1 MKNLT
6 LAALGL
12 VALAAVPANAANW
25 SDTFLGYRT
34 STQYREPAILGTQE
48 KNIFQL
54 SHASGWDYG
63 SNFFNVD
70 MLMSTG
76 TDPAVGTNGKSGA
89 NEVYV
94 TYRTALNLGKVFKT
108 DLGFGPVRDISITA
122 GGDFNAKDT
131 NFGSKK
137 RFLVLGPTLNFK
149 VQGGFFDLSLF
160 AAHEQNYN
168 GILAKSVD
176 FKTTYMASAAW
187 GVPVTM
193 GPVSAEFK
201 GYANYVGPK
210 GKDGLGVETV
220 AETLADVNFLFDI
233 SGLFGRKPKAVFIG
247 PGYQYWNNK
256 FGGANYTASETPFP
270 DRFKNNVK
278 VTALQLV
285 LQVHF

>member
-1 MKNLT
+1 MKILSI
-6 LAALGL
+6 AALGL
-12 VALAAVPANAANW
+12 VALATVPASAANW
-25 SDTFLGYRT
+25 SDTLIGYRT
-34 STQYREPAILGTQE
+34 STQYREPAIMGTTE
-48 KNIFQL
+48 KNIFTL

-63 SNFFNVD
+63 TNFFNVD

-76 TDPAVGTNGKSGA
+76 SDPAVNAKAKSGA

-94 TYRTALNLGKVFKT
+94 VYRTALNLGKVFKT
-108 DLGFGPVRDISITA
+108 DLGFGPVRDLSITA
-122 GGDFNAKDT
+122 GGDYNAKDT

-149 VQGGFFDLSLF
+149 VKNGFFDLGLW
-160 AAHEQNYN
+160 ACHEQNYN
-168 GILAKSVD
+168 GITGRSVD
-176 FKTTYMASAAW
+176 FKTTYILSSAW

-210 GKDGLGVETV
+210 GKDGNGVETV
-220 AETLADVNFLFDI
+220 AETLADVNFLFDV
-233 SGLFGRKPKAVFIG
+233 SGLIGRKPKAICLG
-247 PGYQYWNNK
+247 PGFQYWNNK
-256 FGGANYTASETPFP
+256 FGGANYTASASIPF
-270 DRFKNNVK
+270 DNFKNNVK